1 MFSVERFDQ
10 IVEMLKGEQVISVHN
25 FARRLYVSEATV
37 RRDLA
42 ELEKQGF
49 VRRVYGGA
57 TLMKGNKDV
66 PFSLREN
73 EASAAKSEIGRQ
85 AAALVRENDV
95 LFLDAS
101 STACGMI
108 PYLGDFHNLVVV
120 TNGLKA
126 AMALGERHIKT
137 FLTGGE
143 MIDNSYSLAGPH
155 AMELIERINAN
166 LFFFSCRGVTLD
178 GRITDSSVAETQI
191 RIKMMQHAKRSVFL
205 TASSKIGRE
214 FFYVMANVTDIDT
227 IISEKPLPKEWQKQN
242 AGENASH

>member
-66 PFSLREN
+66 PLSLREN
-73 EASAAKSEIGRQ
+73 EAAAAKSEIGRQ

-101 STACGMI
+101 STACSMI
-108 PYLGDFHNLVVV
+108 P
-120 TNGLKA
+120 
-126 AMALGERHIKT
+126 
-137 FLTGGE
+137 
-143 MIDNSYSLAGPH
+143 
-155 AMELIERINAN
+155 
-166 LFFFSCRGVTLD
+166 
-178 GRITDSSVAETQI
+178 
-191 RIKMMQHAKRSVFL
+191 
-205 TASSKIGRE
+205 
-214 FFYVMANVTDIDT
+214 
-227 IISEKPLPKEWQKQN
+227 
-242 AGENASH
+242 

>member
-85 AAALVRENDV
+85 AASLVRENDV

-126 AMALGERHIKT
+126 ALALGERHIKT
-137 FLTGGE
+137 F
-143 MIDNSYSLAGPH
+143 
-155 AMELIERINAN
+155 
-166 LFFFSCRGVTLD
+166 RGDDRQL
-178 GRITDSSVAETQI
+178 
-191 RIKMMQHAKRSVFL
+191 L
-205 TASSKIGRE
+205 
-214 FFYVMANVTDIDT
+214 
-227 IISEKPLPKEWQKQN
+227 
-242 AGENASH
+242 